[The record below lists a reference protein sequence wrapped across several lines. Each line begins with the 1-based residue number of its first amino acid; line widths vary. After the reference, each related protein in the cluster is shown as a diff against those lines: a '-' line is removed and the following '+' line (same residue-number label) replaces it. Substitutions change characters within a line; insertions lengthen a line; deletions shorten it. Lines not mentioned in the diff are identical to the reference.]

1 MQSQRNVFSLQQQM
15 MQALKEAS
23 SEGISAEDRA
33 AKLKEASTLDE
44 QI

>member
-15 MQALKEAS
+15 MQALEAAGS
-23 SEGISAEDRA
+23 KWISATDRA